1 MSPQSAAE
9 AATPPKLDSPS
20 LNSLNPV
27 PLNVAPLDPALPD
40 ARDAR
45 YFPASF
51 QEHLDSAYY
60 GGGVDLVSY
69 RSYMRAEIERGR
81 EIVRLLRPWT
91 SLEGKRVLDVGCG
104 FGGLLIVMKEAGATG
119 LAGVETDTNRIH
131 WAGVRMRELGYEA
144 DLRQLDIC
152 EDQTVSELGAFD
164 VILAQ
169 DVIEHVADP
178 SITIR
183 HISRMLSPGGVVF
196 LQVGN
201 KFSPDQLAGD
211 HHYKLPGIT
220 MLSRPQAI
228 EYFCTRL
235 KQPASAYAVGCWR
248 EEKYYRHVFRRGG
261 VALHRVDRFR
271 TTDHVMWYARAISEL
286 CTKLQE
292 GNLWLDLRP
301 ELSRRMTRR
310 ITKLAALYVHAS
322 RLLPQ
327 MVDNLALLE
336 TACDAIVG
344 RLLWGV
350 WRLVGVKNLPLPER
364 DLGTRTAGPSLGRG
378 DAE

>member
-1 MSPQSAAE
+1 MSATLVSHPAGPAA
-9 AATPPKLDSPS
+9 AAAL
-20 LNSLNPV
+20 PV
-27 PLNVAPLDPALPD
+27 QPD
-40 ARDAR
+40 ARDPR

-69 RSYMRAEIERGR
+69 RNYMRAEIERGR
-81 EIVRLLRPWT
+81 EIVRVLKPWT
-91 SLEGKRVLDVGCG
+91 SLEGKSVLDVGCG
-104 FGGLLIVMKEAGATG
+104 FGGLLIVMREAGATQ

-131 WAGVRMRELGYEA
+131 WAGVRMQELGYQA

-152 EDQTVSELGAFD
+152 QEQTVRDLHSYD

-178 SITIR
+178 SVTLQ
-183 HISRMLSPGGVVF
+183 HISRLLRPGGVVF

-228 EYFCTRL
+228 EYFCTRMQ
-235 KQPASAYAVGCWR
+235 QPASAYAVGVWR
-248 EEKYYRHVFRRGG
+248 EEKYYRNVLRRCG
-261 VALHRVDRFR
+261 VALHRVDHFP
-271 TTDHVMWYARAISEL
+271 TTDHVLWYAKAISEL
-286 CTKLQE
+286 CTKLEQ

-301 ELSRRMTRR
+301 ELSRRMSRR
-310 ITKLAALYVHAS
+310 IRKLAQLYVHAS
-322 RLLPQ
+322 RQLPR
-327 MVDNLALLE
+327 MAEDLPLLE
-336 TACDAIVG
+336 QACDAIVG

-350 WRLVGVKNLPLPER
+350 WRLVGVKNLPT
-364 DLGTRTAGPSLGRG
+364 GNSSVAGDTPR
-378 DAE
+378 AAQ